1 MSVAEM
7 KGNLRLV
14 LQQART
20 AYLKNT
26 GQDEAFAE
34 RVTLVIVTRLS
45 GLFQDLMSRSD
56 DDASKSVHHLEKEI
70 DSLSCSLHSVAQ
82 GGIIELIQNRDM
94 QKSATEKASRVV
106 NITMSSAVSNG
117 ANRHVTAKILARA
130 SATKD
135 EVLLS
140 LVGTDGLEKMK
151 QNKLAHDDVRQKLK
165 SVEDRTSPEYQALNI
180 NLHTFQAERTD
191 VQEKMEE
198 LKNALKRLEE
208 ENTMINRKIIET
220 QKEIS
225 SLDETCNGE
234 VAMLKKE
241 LAQASKTAESDNSI
255 RALANQ
261 LAVYESSVKNSVNVS
276 SAVSTGNENIAEI
289 IPNKIGLYL
298 TRARNYFRS
307 EADCVQFL
315 RNRVRTL
322 EKEIISL
329 VSRKMLNASLLLD
342 TQYLPVSMSL
352 LLTEE
357 PTRGVYIPG
366 IDYQRT
372 PSFTLN

>member
-1 MSVAEM
+1 
-7 KGNLRLV
+7 
-14 LQQART
+14 
-20 AYLKNT
+20 
-26 GQDEAFAE
+26 
-34 RVTLVIVTRLS
+34 
-45 GLFQDLMSRSD
+45 
-56 DDASKSVHHLEKEI
+56 
-70 DSLSCSLHSVAQ
+70 
-82 GGIIELIQNRDM
+82 
-94 QKSATEKASRVV
+94 
-106 NITMSSAVSNG
+106 
-117 ANRHVTAKILARA
+117 
-130 SATKD
+130 
-135 EVLLS
+135 
-140 LVGTDGLEKMK
+140 MK

-180 NLHTFQAERTD
+180 NLHTFQAERTA

-208 ENTMINRKIIET
+208 EDTMINRKIIET

-329 VSRKMLNASLLLD
+329 VSRKMLNASLLLV
-342 TQYLPVSMSL
+342 TQYLPVSISL

-372 PSFTLN
+372 PSFTFN

>member
-1 MSVAEM
+1 
-7 KGNLRLV
+7 
-14 LQQART
+14 
-20 AYLKNT
+20 
-26 GQDEAFAE
+26 
-34 RVTLVIVTRLS
+34 
-45 GLFQDLMSRSD
+45 
-56 DDASKSVHHLEKEI
+56 
-70 DSLSCSLHSVAQ
+70 
-82 GGIIELIQNRDM
+82 M

-117 ANRHVTAKILARA
+117 ANRHVTAKILAHA

-140 LVGTDGLEKMK
+140 LVGPDGLEKMK

-180 NLHTFQAERTD
+180 NLHTFQAERTA

-208 ENTMINRKIIET
+208 EDTMINRKIIET

-255 RALANQ
+255 RARANQ

-329 VSRKMLNASLLLD
+329 VSRKMLNASLLLV
-342 TQYLPVSMSL
+342 TQYLPVSISL

-372 PSFTLN
+372 PSFTFN